1 MMYVLDTSFFIE
13 TDRLHLPLATH
24 PDFWDWLITLAE
36 AKTVAIPEQVYEEL
50 TGYKDELAA
59 WMRAHKDALV
69 DQQAAFTQ
77 IGRVMLE
84 GYGFLDEVTLE
95 ELWADPWVIAHA
107 LAVGG
112 TVVTSEKP
120 GKQTAPRKKKIP
132 SVCAALGV
140 PCCTI
145 TAFLWR
151 MRSSMP
157 E

>member
-1 MMYVLDTSFFIE
+1 MMYVLDSTFFIDIKNYDMPLE
-13 TDRLHLPLATH
+13 TDPA
-24 PDFWDWLITLAE
+24 FWDWLLMLAE

-50 TGYKDELAA
+50 TAGNDKLAA
-59 WMRAHKDALV
+59 WMRAHKNAFV
-69 DQQAAFTQ
+69 DQYAALAQ
-77 IGRVMLE
+77 IRRVMDE
-84 GYGFLDEVTLE
+84 GYGLLDEVTIE
-95 ELWADPWVIAHA
+95 TLWADPWVIAHA

-120 GKQTAPRKKKIP
+120 GNQTAPRKKKIP

-151 MRSSMP
+151 MHTSMP
-157 E
+157 G